1 MPTTRLDHTA
11 DSPKTLQH
19 LHFIDVVLTTQD
31 NGCMSKYYVT
41 SVVSNYAAK
50 SVALRVF
57 DKLDPSIKN
66 LAFRVNNIK
75 REASNRRHPLAH
87 PVIPDERVRELLR
100 EELHDGTPGLHP
112 LEVAA
117 FEHTAN
123 TPSNIQARAADSGR
137 R

>member
-1 MPTTRLDHTA
+1 L
-11 DSPKTLQH
+11 
-19 LHFIDVVLTTQD
+19 
-31 NGCMSKYYVT
+31 Y
-41 SVVSNYAAK
+41 VVSSLTGMNTQNALVVDLLRKYLGGPCAAK

-57 DKLDPSIKN
+57 DKLDPSIRN

-75 REASNRRHPLAH
+75 REASNRRHSLAH

-100 EELHDGTPGLHP
+100 EELHDGAPGLHP

-117 FEHTAN
+117 FEHIKLTAN
-123 TPSNIQARAADSGR
+123 TASNIRAADSGR